1 MTLKRDLYR
10 ALYTNYQAKKDKAL
24 FQLNLAFENPVAVGE
39 HPQLVDDCIKL
50 VDDISA
56 ADESLETLASYYG
69 DMDDSA

>member
-1 MTLKRDLYR
+1 MSLQQNLYT
-10 ALYTNYQAKKDKAL
+10 ALYANYQAKKDKAL

-56 ADESLETLASYYG
+56 ADESLETLESYYE
-69 DMDDSA
+69 DMNDSA